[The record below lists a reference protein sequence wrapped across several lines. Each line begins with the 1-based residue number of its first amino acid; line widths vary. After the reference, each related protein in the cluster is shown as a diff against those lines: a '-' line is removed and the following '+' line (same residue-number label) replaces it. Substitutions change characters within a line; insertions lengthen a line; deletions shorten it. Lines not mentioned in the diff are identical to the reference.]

1 MLNPYVPGNAGT
13 VSATKK
19 KAPASTDPQNSPMP
33 DNRSAGPLTDMVTVG
48 TASTT
53 AGPSAGGEASNS
65 SVAPMPTINAPN
77 IPQANFGQ
85 MPSAP
90 AGSRATASVPQEEMG
105 QFAEDRLN
113 NMLSSNSTYMNQAR
127 REGLLQA
134 ASRGGLNT
142 SIAAGAAQRE
152 AINAAQPI
160 ALADAGFTQ
169 ERYLTSRRALLEDLL
184 SGNNSLR
191 TMDQQDNQ
199 GRVTEG
205 LNASEGARRSALLNQ
220 EADLTNQRDRALST
234 LRRGDFQFET
244 NLRDQ
249 LANNETQRQA
259 WLNTQTNLSSA
270 YTQAFTDGMRT
281 NLDFI
286 ANIGQAFI
294 ADPEVYSPDVVSG
307 MTNFFRSI
315 SGGTTNT
322 ALAQILRDMMAFG
335 GGGQATQPV
344 VQPIKPVTV
353 GG

>member
-1 MLNPYVPGNAGT
+1 
-13 VSATKK
+13 
-19 KAPASTDPQNSPMP
+19 
-33 DNRSAGPLTDMVTVG
+33 
-48 TASTT
+48 
-53 AGPSAGGEASNS
+53 
-65 SVAPMPTINAPN
+65 
-77 IPQANFGQ
+77 
-85 MPSAP
+85 
-90 AGSRATASVPQEEMG
+90 MG

-113 NMLSSNSTYMNQAR
+113 SMLSSNSTYMNQAR

-191 TMDQQDNQ
+191 SMDQQDNQ

-335 GGGQATQPV
+335 GGGSQSTQPV
-344 VQPIKPVTV
+344 VQPIKPATV